1 MIFLS
6 TCDTHILQYEQI
18 LYYVYCIMNI
28 VLCIMYIM
36 YIMYMT
42 YMVNML
48 GKSQVLY
55 YIRVYIYIFDAFE
68 LYSNIQHAF
77 IHV

>member
-1 MIFLS
+1 
-6 TCDTHILQYEQI
+6 
-18 LYYVYCIMNI
+18 MNI

-42 YMVNML
+42 YMTYIIRTVYIYGKHAGKKL
-48 GKSQVLY
+48 GSLLY
-55 YIRVYIYIFDAFE
+55 TCIYIFDAFE

>member
-18 LYYVYCIMNI
+18 LYYVYCILNI

-36 YIMYMT
+36 YTMYIMYMT
-42 YMVNML
+42 YDIHHSNCLYIYGKHAGKKL
-48 GKSQVLY
+48 GSLLY
-55 YIRVYIYIFDAFE
+55 TCIYIYI
-68 LYSNIQHAF
+68 
-77 IHV
+77 